1 MHKEVEEKSLV
12 ELAPSVKVASV
23 YLIHIL
29 EARFASLNPFMQHMF
44 IKLHEIEDPE
54 KKAFT

>member
-12 ELAPSVKVASV
+12 EFAPSIEVDSA
-23 YLIHIL
+23 YLTHML

-44 IKLHEIEDPE
+44 LKIHEIEDPE
-54 KKAFT
+54 